1 MNKKLN
7 GKGYIRG
14 GEGHFLTSTGDLYRY
29 HEGELTLEAAWPSPP
44 PEPKPDQTSR
54 TTRSD

>member
-1 MNKKLN
+1 MKLN

-14 GEGHFLTSTGDLYRY
+14 GEGHFLTSTGDLYHY
-29 HEGELTLEAAWPSPP
+29 HEGELTLEAAWPSPS
-44 PEPKPDQTSR
+44 PEPKPTNQ